1 VWSGR
6 PVILND
12 ILMMETGIVTLLL
25 IVANFI
31 VSYRGFK
38 NYGFFDRYRM
48 EVEKVLLYKDY
59 KRVITSGFLHVGW
72 THLIFN
78 VISLWAFGGVLESF
92 LGPLP
97 FLLIYFAGLV
107 GGEALS
113 LFVHRNN
120 GSYSSVGASGAI
132 GGVIF
137 ASIALFPGMKI
148 GFFLLPIGIPAW
160 IYGFLY
166 VLYSIYGIRSKGD
179 NVGHEAHLGGSLAG
193 MALALMFQP
202 EAISYNLLT
211 IALIA
216 VPSIIF
222 LFLIISRPHLLH
234 TSIGSRKTSDH
245 YSIDHK
251 YNANRAD
258 RQKQID
264 SILDKINQR
273 GYDSLSQREKEVLK
287 EYSQTSHR
295 RRHNG

>member
-1 VWSGR
+1 
-6 PVILND
+6 
-12 ILMMETGIVTLLL
+12 METGIVTLIL
-25 IVANFI
+25 IVINFI
-31 VSYRGFK
+31 VSYRGFR
-38 NYGFFDRYRM
+38 NYTFFDTYKM
-48 EVEKVLLYKDY
+48 EVEKVLVYKDY
-59 KRVITSGFLHVGW
+59 KRIITSGFLHVGW
-72 THLIFN
+72 AHLIFN
-78 VISLWAFGGVLESF
+78 VISLWAFGGVLEIF

-97 FLLIYFAGLV
+97 FLLIYLAGLV
-107 GGEALS
+107 GGELLS
-113 LFVHRNN
+113 LYVHRNN

-193 MALALMFQP
+193 MALALVFQP
-202 EAISYNLLT
+202 EAVSYNLLT
-211 IALIA
+211 IALIT
-216 VPSIIF
+216 VPSALF

-234 TSIGSRKTSDH
+234 TPFASRKTSDH

-251 YNANRAD
+251 YNASRTD

-273 GYDSLSQREKEVLK
+273 GYNSLSQKEKDILK
-287 EYSQTSHR
+287 EYSERSH
-295 RRHNG
+295 

>member
-1 VWSGR
+1 M
-6 PVILND
+6 D
-12 ILMMETGIVTLLL
+12 AGIVTLLL

-31 VSYRGFK
+31 VSFKGFR
-38 NYGFFDRYRM
+38 NYDFFDRYRM

-72 THLIFN
+72 AHLIFN
-78 VISLWAFGGVLESF
+78 IISLWAFGGVLESF

-97 FLLIYFAGLV
+97 FLLIYFVGLV

-113 LFVHRNN
+113 LFVHRHN

-160 IYGFLY
+160 VYGFLY
-166 VLYSIYGIRSKGD
+166 VLYSIYGIRSKRD

-202 EAISYNLLT
+202 EALSYNALT

-216 VPSIIF
+216 APSLLF
-222 LFLIISRPHLLH
+222 LFVIIRSPHLLL
-234 TSIGSRKTSDH
+234 TGGSRRKTKDY
-245 YSIDHK
+245 YSVDHK
-251 YNANRAD
+251 YNASRAD

-264 SILDKINQR
+264 EILDKINQR
-273 GYDSLSQREKEVLK
+273 GYNSLSQKEKDILK
-287 EYSQTSHR
+287 EYSEKSH
-295 RRHNG
+295 

>member
-1 VWSGR
+1 
-6 PVILND
+6 
-12 ILMMETGIVTLLL
+12 MVTLLL
-25 IVANFI
+25 IVINFI

-38 NYGFFDRYRM
+38 NYSFFDRYKM

-59 KRVITSGFLHVGW
+59 KRIITSCFLHAGW
-72 THLIFN
+72 AHLIFN

-97 FLLIYFAGLV
+97 FLLIYFTGLV
-107 GGEALS
+107 GGELLS
-113 LFVHRNN
+113 LLVHRHN

-166 VLYSIYGIRSKGD
+166 VLYSIYGIRTKGD

-193 MALALMFQP
+193 MALALLFQP
-202 EAISYNLLT
+202 EALSYNTLT

-216 VPSIIF
+216 VPS
-222 LFLIISRPHLLH
+222 LVFLIILIRSPHLLLWR
-234 TSIGSRKTSDH
+234 GSMRKTGDY
-245 YSIDHK
+245 YSVDHK
-251 YNANRAD
+251 YNASRAD

-264 SILDKINQR
+264 FILDKINQK
-273 GYDSLSQREKEVLK
+273 GYNSLSQKEKEILK
-287 EYSQTSHR
+287 EYSQTGH
-295 RRHNG
+295 